1 MDMVSMDIMLVI
13 ILKEHFVKILSILTK
28 LLLRIEIK
36 VERVLCLK
44 RRKELIRLFN
54 LEEAHLMFLKNKII

>member
-1 MDMVSMDIMLVI
+1 MDMASMDIMLVI
-13 ILKEHFVKILSILTK
+13 ILKEHFAKILSILIK

>member
-54 LEEAHLMFLKNKII
+54 LEEVHLMFLKNIII